1 MSHLLGKER
10 KPISIAILDLY
21 MGYPNQGMQAF
32 CEIIKRYN
40 SKNSINLTC
49 EIFDVRNKKE
59 FPGTSF
65 DIYLSSGGPGSPLEN
80 MDADWGDQY
89 FRLFDELQEINY
101 SDSSQKKHA
110 FFICH
115 SFQLM
120 CRRYQLG
127 RITERASAAFG
138 VFEIHPTEEGLLE
151 PVFNGLNDPFYAIDS
166 RNWQVIQPDLA
177 QFEQMGATVLA
188 IEKHRPHV
196 DKERCLMAIRFSKYF
211 LGTQFHPEAN
221 PSGLKLH
228 LLTDEKKQQV
238 IADHGMEKY
247 EHMLQSLDHP
257 EKILLTQN
265 TIIPNFLDQAIFALQ
280 EA

>member
-1 MSHLLGKER
+1 MSHLLGEENY
-10 KPISIAILDLY
+10 PIRIAILDLY

-32 CEIIKRYN
+32 CEIIKRYS
-40 SKNSINLTC
+40 SKNSINVTY
-49 EIFDVRNKKE
+49 EIFDVRNKKG
-59 FPGTSF
+59 FPGTAF
-65 DIYLSSGGPGSPLEN
+65 DIYLSSGGPGSPLKN

-89 FRLFDELQEINY
+89 FRLFDELEAINL

-127 RITERASAAFG
+127 KITERASAAFG
-138 VFEIHPTEEGLLE
+138 VFEIHPTGEGLLE

-166 RNWQVIQPDLA
+166 RNWQVVQPDPA
-177 QFEQMGATVLA
+177 QFKKMGATVLA
-188 IEKHRPHV
+188 IEKYRPHV
-196 DKERCLMAIRFSKYF
+196 DKERCLMAIRFSPYF
-211 LGTQFHPEAN
+211 LGTQFHPEAD
-221 PSGLKLH
+221 PARLKLH

-238 IADHGMEKY
+238 IADHGREKY
-247 EHMLQSLDHP
+247 EHIMHRLDHP
-257 EKILLTQN
+257 QKILLTQN
-265 TIIPNFLDQAIFALQ
+265 TIIPNFLDQAISALQ